1 MPEAGDPP
9 AGGPIDPLLALLR
22 SCVVRI
28 DDIDGFRGSGF
39 VVAPGEVLTC
49 AHVVHGLHEVVVRG
63 DGWQASAS
71 VVQRLPDLEPG
82 DEAAAFYPL
91 PDVALLRMD
100 HAPDEAG
107 CVRLD
112 TAAPVIGPPPAV
124 LRVDAF
130 AKGEH
135 DPAKVAR
142 SPVSTLYEGP
152 LEEDGVELL
161 KLADGQ
167 VLEGCSGAPVLNV
180 RTGSVCAIVDS
191 SRDPGGSLGG
201 FGVPLSAFAHRL
213 DGLLERNAA
222 FHRRDER
229 WQRAVEGQAEQEARL
244 AGLRDRLPLLAT
256 HVGLP
261 RAVGDRQSE
270 LLRPRHRVVPI
281 VGRERFMAQLALW
294 RDADSSVGIAFVTG
308 GGGFGKTRLA
318 VEACIAAE
326 QTGWTAGLL
335 DGDAARAHPE
345 RLAHLGEWPGRLL
358 VAIDYAETRPDV
370 VRELLRELQR
380 RPGGPAARLVLICR
394 QALERHELERLF
406 GGGDAKEELG
416 ELLARAEPFRLPAEE
431 IDRHELFRGAAGAF
445 TALLHGTSDVGT
457 QVSLRADHFA
467 RPLFVS
473 VAALLACQHPDLD
486 IDALTEEQIMLEVID
501 RHETRYWQQTA
512 DRRQLALD
520 PEIQRTAVA
529 IAAVVGARDE
539 RDALALVDI
548 VPGLADAPGE
558 RKQAIA
564 AWLSSLYGSGSLSA
578 SPVIVP
584 LDPDPLAEALVAREL
599 RARPE
604 LIAAVLDL
612 PSDAQVGH
620 ALAVFAR
627 LSERRSDLM
636 TQVRQV
642 LDGSL
647 GRLVKRTVDARG
659 RNRDLLGALIS
670 TALAIRPSAG
680 AAQIHVGFSVLGHG
694 FVQLANVLAGLA
706 VDHNR
711 RQVERDRQAFLPSL
725 AGSLNDYSNAL
736 ADAGRPA
743 EGLGPIVEAVGYHR
757 ELVERDRAR
766 FLASLAMS
774 LTNQSN
780 RLSQAGRPAEG
791 LAPIVEAI
799 GYHRELVETDR
810 EGYLSALATSLNNH
824 SSMLADAGRPVE
836 GLAPIMEAVGYHR
849 ELVERDRARFLAPLA
864 MSLTNQSNRLAQAG
878 RPLEGVASMEEAVGY
893 RRELVEADRER
904 FLPDLAT
911 SLNNQSS
918 LLADAGRP
926 AEGLTS
932 IVEAVGYRREL
943 VEADRARFLPELA
956 GSLNNLANLLTDAGR
971 PAEGLAPIMEAVG
984 YHREL
989 VVADRQRFLPDLATS
1004 LNNQS
1009 TALAQAGRPA
1019 EGLAPIMEAVA
1030 YRRELVEADRQRF
1043 LPDLAMSLSN
1053 LANMLTDAG
1062 RPAEGL
1068 APIVEA
1074 VGYHRELAEADR
1086 QRFLPDLA
1094 GSLNNQSNVVADA
1107 GRPDE
1112 GLAPIV
1118 EAVGYYRELV
1128 VADRERF
1135 LSDLAMSLNNEST
1148 LLMQADRP
1156 DEGLARVVEAVGY
1169 YRELADIYPQRFLPD
1184 FAMSLSNQ
1192 SELLIGM
1199 GRPAE
1204 GLQPIEDAL
1213 AAMKGDWAIG
1223 MLLGGRAHHHQRTGS
1238 TSAAVSDARR
1248 ALEHLERSGDAL
1260 QLARVR
1266 RMLRD
1271 MRRRDPSDFDAAW
1284 TQAGTPAQPVWLR
1297 YPLVKQEVLQLV
1309 IEWITTP
1316 TWDESE
1322 SLIAEH
1328 ADTLLGDPAL
1338 AAIEH
1343 LMDVNPGDD
1352 NLQMHRRLLSHA
1364 RTAGID
1370 AVYAQLRNDLRL
1382 AGLTRLVTT
1391 WLHAPTPAA
1400 AQELLAEHGDALLS
1414 EEVAGF
1420 VETLADELPSEPSIL
1435 GRIALLSLARLDGPE
1450 AALAVDRLPPL
1461 DAESAAGDPSAR
1473 NVAYA
1478 RLAVAMTPADP
1489 DAHCTHAII
1498 AAAAGRH
1505 REAEHAA
1512 ERLRAN
1518 TNRWERRE
1526 YARRISRIEA
1536 RYPALAASFAAIRA
1550 ALDGD
1555 EQPSG
1560 PGA

>member
-926 AEGLTS
+926 AEGL
-932 IVEAVGYRREL
+932 
-943 VEADRARFLPELA
+943 
-956 GSLNNLANLLTDAGR
+956 
-971 PAEGLAPIMEAVG
+971 APILEAVG